1 MNQLELSIMPTGPE
15 DLATLERLDL
25 DCQVREMSWETA
37 WADLMK
43 VALYQHGPDVSQIG
57 SSWISNL
64 AAMRA
69 LRPFTQR
76 EIIAL
81 GGADTFVPASWEA
94 SQVPGRG
101 RGWAIPWLTDARVIF
116 YWRDMLQEA
125 GVDEQS
131 AFQTPAHVEE
141 TLDRLQTN
149 GVSKAPWAN
158 TVQIPFLT
166 LQNVASWI
174 WGMGG
179 ELVSAGG
186 RNARFSEPAAL
197 AGARAYF
204 GLHRYLPPGIQDM
217 QVDQII
223 NLFVE
228 RQAAVTMGLPNW
240 LHSVRQQHS
249 ADPDVLANLGVAL
262 PPGPSFVGGS
272 GLVVWRHSRDEWDA
286 VDLVRQLISQEA
298 QLEYCQSTGYLP
310 ARLDVLHEPP
320 YSTDP
325 HYRVMVKALK
335 AGRSFP
341 TFRLWGL
348 VEERLGAALS
358 KIWGIILDDPSQ
370 DLDAVIAQQLEPLN
384 KRLEE
389 TLSGMS

>member
-1 MNQLELSIMPTGPE
+1 
-15 DLATLERLDL
+15 
-25 DCQVREMSWETA
+25 
-37 WADLMK
+37 
-43 VALYQHGPDVSQIG
+43 
-57 SSWISNL
+57 
-64 AAMRA
+64 
-69 LRPFTQR
+69 
-76 EIIAL
+76 
-81 GGADTFVPASWEA
+81 
-94 SQVPGRG
+94 
-101 RGWAIPWLTDARVIF
+101 
-116 YWRDMLQEA
+116 MLQEA
-125 GVDEQS
+125 DVDEQS
-131 AFQTPAHVEE
+131 AFQTPAHVEQ
-141 TLDRLQTN
+141 TLDRLQTS
-149 GVSKAPWAN
+149 GVSKAPWTN

-174 WGMGG
+174 WGAGG

-217 QVDQII
+217 DVDQII

-240 LHSVRQQHS
+240 LHSVRHQYS
-249 ADPDVLANLGVAL
+249 ENPDVLANLGVAL
-262 PPGPSFVGGS
+262 PPGPPFVGGS
-272 GLVVWRHSRDEWDA
+272 GLVVWQHSRQEWDA

-310 ARLDVLHEPP
+310 ARLDVLNEPP

-325 HYRVMVKALK
+325 HYQVMVKALK

-358 KIWGIILDDPSQ
+358 KIWDIILDDPSQ
-370 DLDAVIAQQLEPLN
+370 DLDAIIAQQLKPLSQ
-384 KRLEE
+384 RLEGA
-389 TLSGMS
+389 LSGTY